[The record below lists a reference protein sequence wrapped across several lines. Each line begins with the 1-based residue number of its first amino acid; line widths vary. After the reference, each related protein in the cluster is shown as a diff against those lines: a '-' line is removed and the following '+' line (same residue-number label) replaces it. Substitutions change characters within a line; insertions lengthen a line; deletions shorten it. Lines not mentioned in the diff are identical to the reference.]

1 MTNLL
6 HEFKYRR
13 AEYLDRFLADLMIRT
28 LRQAPWHDKIEA
40 LIPVPSHWVGRLTT
54 EFHPVAVLTAEVSRE
69 VEVPRVPMVRR
80 VRFDQHQIGLSI
92 AQRIEN
98 VKGAFAVQAGV
109 VARDACVCVIDDV
122 MTSGATLNEVATV
135 LKDSGAATVYNLVLV
150 RAGRQDAALGI
161 A

>member
-1 MTNLL
+1 M
-6 HEFKYRR
+6 
-13 AEYLDRFLADLMIRT
+13 DRFLADLMIRA
-28 LRQAPWHDKIEA
+28 LRQAPWHDKIEV
-40 LIPVPSHWVGRLTT
+40 LVPVPSHWVGRITT
-54 EFHPVAVLTAEVSRE
+54 EFQPVAVLAAEVARR

-92 AQRIEN
+92 TQRIKN
-98 VKGAFAVQAGV
+98 VKGAFAVRAGV
-109 VARDACVCVIDDV
+109 VAVGACVCVIDDV

-135 LKDSGAATVYNLVLV
+135 LKDSGAATVYNLVLA

>member
-6 HEFKYRR
+6 LEFKYRR
-13 AEYLDRFLADLMIRT
+13 AEHLDRFLADLMIRA
-28 LRQAPWHDKIEA
+28 LRQAPWHDEIEV
-40 LIPVPSHWVGRLTT
+40 LVPVPSHWIGRLTT
-54 EFHPVAVLTAEVSRE
+54 ECQPVAVLTAAVARG

-92 AQRIEN
+92 TQRIKN
-98 VKGAFAVQAGV
+98 VKGAFATQAGV
-109 VARDACVCVIDDV
+109 VMRGACVCVVDDV

-135 LKDSGAATVYNLVLV
+135 LKDSGAARVYNLVLA